1 MNEADRTASSPDE
14 GISRRDLMRGA
25 AAVTAAGMFLPGA
38 AVAQSSVAQSGT
50 SATPLDIAEYS
61 WSWVGV
67 ERSELARG
75 TVANG
80 KHMYVEYQI
89 PREVKHPYPVVL
101 VHGGSGQGLDWMGT
115 PDGRRGWASYLLE
128 AGYKV
133 YVIDRPGQ
141 GRPVYHPALFGNFN
155 KEAPTFE
162 SAERNIAA
170 IAKKNAAAYPA
181 ARLHSQWPGSGEI
194 GDPAL
199 DQFLASLGPPVPDP
213 GAPFNAGAARIH
225 EIWRSR
231 SAILLDEIGPAIIMT
246 HGDSSPFAWLAA
258 DERPNL
264 VKGIVAIEPAGPA
277 FGPLSWGITA
287 SRIAYEPPAATAE
300 EIHTAAASAEPGAM
314 PYKLQ
319 AEPPR
324 RLRNL
329 AGIPIAVITAEASAA
344 NLRDPGTVAFLRQA
358 GCAVDHLRLADRGV
372 HGNGPY
378 MMLEKNNREALQ
390 PILGWM
396 EQHVSGANPVT
407 PSAVSS
413 TDSTAVKLADQ
424 GYFWTGVERKKMP
437 YGTIATGQMYVQYFV
452 PAEVRYPNPIVLIHG
467 GGGQATH
474 MMGVGRRPGWL
485 HYFIQEGY
493 RVYMVDRPAWGRSP
507 YHPDAFDPS
516 HLGLFSTYERLN
528 VFRTPQWPGTTGQIG
543 DPLVDQFI
551 PNEIGAP
558 SEEAIDSTLFV
569 KAGAALLDKIGPAI
583 LLTHAFSGSLG
594 WALADRRPALVKGI
608 VAVEANGV
616 PFGDQLQWGLTSVPV
631 AWDPPVSSVSQL
643 SLVDVRPSQ
652 AAPGVPPYKLQS
664 GTVRRLTNLRGIPI
678 AWVTG
683 ELRGASP
690 NGNNGPVQV
699 AFLRQAG
706 CAADHVQLKDRGI
719 LGNGNLMLI
728 EKNNKEVFAVIS
740 DWLAKSVVAP
750 SSSKA

>member
-1 MNEADRTASSPDE
+1 MNETDGTVSSPEDR
-14 GISRRDLMRGA
+14 ISRRDLMRGA
-25 AAVTAAGMFLPGA
+25 AAVTAAATFLPGA
-38 AVAQSSVAQSGT
+38 AAQSSAQT
-50 SATPLDIAEYS
+50 APLDIAEYS

-67 ERSELARG
+67 ERVKLARG

-80 KHMYVEYQI
+80 EHMYVEYQI
-89 PREVKHPYPVVL
+89 PRQVKHPYPVVL
-101 VHGGSGQGLDWMGT
+101 VHGGNGQGIDWMGT
-115 PDGRRGWASYLLE
+115 PDGRRGWASYFLE

-133 YVIDRPGQ
+133 YIVDRPGQ

-162 SAERNIAA
+162 SVERNITA
-170 IAKKNAAAYPA
+170 IAKQNPAANPS
-181 ARLHSQWPGSGEI
+181 ARLHSQWPGSGET

-199 DQFLASLGPPVPDP
+199 DQFVASLGPAVPDP

-231 SAILLDEIGPAIIMT
+231 SALLLDEIGPAILMT

-264 VKGIVAIEPAGPA
+264 VKGIVAIEPSGPA

-287 SRIAYEPPAATAE
+287 SRITYDPPAATAE
-300 EIHTAAASAEPGAM
+300 EIRTAAASAEPGAM
-314 PYKLQ
+314 PYRLQ
-319 AEPPR
+319 ATPSR
-324 RLRNL
+324 RLQNL
-329 AGIPIAVITAEASAA
+329 AGIPIAVVTAEASAG

-358 GCAVDHLRLADRGV
+358 GCAVDHVRLAEQGV
-372 HGNGPY
+372 RGNGHY

-396 EQHVSGANPVT
+396 ERLPAANT
-407 PSAVSS
+407 AAIPSASPS
-413 TDSTAVKLADQ
+413 AADSTAVKLADQ
-424 GYFWTGVERKKMP
+424 GCFWTGVERKKMP

-452 PAEVRYPNPIVLIHG
+452 PAEVRYPHPIVLIHG

-493 RVYMVDRPAWGRSP
+493 RVYLVDRPAWGRSP
-507 YHPDAFDPS
+507 FHPDAFDLS

-528 VFRTPQWPGTTGQIG
+528 VFRTPQWPGPTGQIG

-558 SEEAIDSTLFV
+558 PEEAIDSTLFV
-569 KAGAALLDKIGPAI
+569 NAGAALLDKIGPAI

-616 PFGDQLQWGLTSVPV
+616 PFGGQLQWGLTSVPV
-631 AWDPPVSSVSQL
+631 AWDPPVSNVAQL
-643 SLVDVRPSQ
+643 SLVDVRPAP
-652 AAPGVPPYKLQS
+652 AAPGVPPHKLQN
-664 GTVRRLTNLRGIPI
+664 GNVRRLRNLRGIPI

-690 NGNNGPVQV
+690 NGNNGPAQV

-706 CAADHVQLKDRGI
+706 CAADHVQLKDHGI

-728 EKNNKEVFAVIS
+728 EKNNKEVFTVIG
-740 DWLAKSVVAP
+740 DWLARSVAAP
-750 SSSKA
+750 SAPKA